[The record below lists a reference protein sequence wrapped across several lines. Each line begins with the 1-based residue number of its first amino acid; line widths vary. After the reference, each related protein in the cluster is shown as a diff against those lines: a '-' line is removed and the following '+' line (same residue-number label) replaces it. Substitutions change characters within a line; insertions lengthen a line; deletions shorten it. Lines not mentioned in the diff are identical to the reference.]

1 MMRRISRLAAATVL
15 TLACAG
21 TARAGTLDQA
31 AGAFTVPDAGEEAF
45 AQPAPALPKDAW
57 EDFREGRALFRQVW
71 VIPPARDDLNVVGLG
86 PVYNDTSC
94 VGCHVRNGRGA
105 APASADQPMHG
116 MLVRLSLPGAGPHG
130 APVPDPNYGDQL
142 NDHAIPGVP
151 PEGTARIAY
160 DERVVA
166 FADGASVTLR
176 VPHLTIGDLRFG
188 ALGEGVMTSPRVAQP
203 VFGDGLLEAVTEAD
217 IVTNAAR
224 QAVPGSPI
232 HGHVNRVWNVA
243 EGRVT
248 VGRFGWKANQPSL
261 AQQVAGAGNGDM
273 GLTSPLF
280 PTKNC
285 APAQTACLAAP
296 RGPQP
301 ELSAAR
307 LSAIVT
313 YLMGLGVPARR
324 DAGTP
329 AVQHGE
335 ALFAALGCVQ
345 CHTATWVTGPLPAF
359 PAASGQTIHPYTD
372 FLLHDMGPGLADGRP
387 DYLAGPAEW
396 RTPPLWGVGLA
407 QRVNPAASFL
417 HDGRARS
424 LTEAILWHGGEAENA
439 QAAFTR
445 LPKVDRDDLLAFL
458 NSL

>member
-1 MMRRISRLAAATVL
+1 MRPILRLVSAAIL
-15 TLACAG
+15 TLVGAG
-21 TARAGTLDQA
+21 TAMAGSLDRA
-31 AGAFTVPDAGEEAF
+31 AGAFTVPEAGEGAF
-45 AQPAPALPKDAW
+45 AQPAPALPPDAW
-57 EDFREGRALFRQVW
+57 EAFRDGRALFRQLW
-71 VIPPARDDLNVVGLG
+71 VIPPARDDLDFVGLG

-94 VGCHVRNGRGA
+94 LGCHVRNGRGA
-105 APASADQPMHG
+105 APSGGDEPMHG
-116 MLVRLSLPGAGPHG
+116 MLVRLSLPGNGPHG
-130 APVPDPNYGDQL
+130 GPNPDPNYGDQL
-142 NDHAIPGVP
+142 NDHAIPGIAA
-151 PEGTARIAY
+151 EGAARIAY
-160 DERVVA
+160 TERSVT
-166 FADGASVTLR
+166 FADGTSATLR
-176 VPHLTIGDLRFG
+176 VPRLAIVDLRFG
-188 ALGEGVMTSPRVAQP
+188 ALGDGVMTSPRVAQP
-203 VFGDGLLEAVTEAD
+203 VFGDGLLEAVSEAD
-217 IVTNAAR
+217 ILANAAR
-224 QAVPGSPI
+224 QAIPGSPI

-243 EGRVT
+243 LGRVT
-248 VGRFGWKANQPSL
+248 LGRFGWKANQPSL
-261 AQQVAGAGNGDM
+261 AQQVAGAANGDM

-280 PTKNC
+280 PAKNC
-285 APAQTACLAAP
+285 TSVQTACLAAP

-335 ALFAALGCVQ
+335 ALFGALGCVQ
-345 CHTATWVTGPLPAF
+345 CHTASWVTGPLPAF

-372 FLLHDMGPGLADGRP
+372 LLLHDLGTGLADFRP

-407 QRVNPAASFL
+407 QRVNPAAGFL

-424 LTEAILWHGGEAENA
+424 LTEAILWHGGEAETA

-445 LPKVDRDDLLAFL
+445 LPSADRNDLLAFL